1 MDAKVLLYVAVGG
14 ALGAV
19 LRYLIGNWL
28 STEQMPWGTLTVNL
42 VGSLLLGA
50 LMGAA
55 ASSEAISKEMVMFL
69 GVGVLGA
76 FTTLSTF
83 SVDTINLWKD
93 GRISTALLY
102 AISTS
107 VLGPLLALLG
117 WIAAEQAI

>member
-1 MDAKVLLYVAVGG
+1 
-14 ALGAV
+14 
-19 LRYLIGNWL
+19 
-28 STEQMPWGTLTVNL
+28 MPWGTLTVNL
-42 VGSLLLGA
+42 VGSLLLGS

-83 SVDTINLWKD
+83 SIDTINLWKD

-107 VLGPLLALLG
+107 VFGPLLALLG

>member
-42 VGSLLLGA
+42 VGSLLLGS

-55 ASSEAISKEMVMFL
+55 ASSEAISKEMGMFL

-83 SVDTINLWKD
+83 SIDTINLWKD

-102 AISTS
+102 AVSTS

-117 WIAAEQAI
+117 WVATEQAI

>member
-117 WIAAEQAI
+117 WIAAEQVV

>member
-1 MDAKVLLYVAVGG
+1 MGG

-19 LRYLIGNWL
+19 LRYLIENWL
-28 STEQMPWGTLTVNL
+28 STEQIPWGTLTVNL
-42 VGSLLLGA
+42 VGSLLLGS

-55 ASSEAISKEMVMFL
+55 ACSEAISKEMVMFL

-83 SVDTINLWKD
+83 SIDTINLWKD
-93 GRISTALLY
+93 GRISTALIY

-107 VLGPLLALLG
+107 VFGPLLALLG
-117 WIAAEQAI
+117 WIVAEQAI

>member
-50 LMGAA
+50 LMGVA

>member
-19 LRYLIGNWL
+19 LRYIIGNWL

-55 ASSEAISKEMVMFL
+55 ASSEVVSKEMVMFL

-83 SVDTINLWKD
+83 SVDTITLWKN
-93 GRISTALLY
+93 GQVSTALLY

-117 WIAAEQAI
+117 WIAAEQVV

>member
-1 MDAKVLLYVAVGG
+1 MDAKVLLYVAMGG

-42 VGSLLLGA
+42 VGSLLLGS

-76 FTTLSTF
+76 FTTMSTF
-83 SVDTINLWKD
+83 SIDTINLWRD
-93 GRISTALLY
+93 ERISTALLY

>member
-1 MDAKVLLYVAVGG
+1 MSAKVLLYVAVGG

-55 ASSEAISKEMVMFL
+55 ANSEAVSKEMVMFL

-83 SVDTINLWKD
+83 SIDTINLWKD

>member
-1 MDAKVLLYVAVGG
+1 MDAKVLLYVAMGG

-42 VGSLLLGA
+42 VGSLLLGS

-55 ASSEAISKEMVMFL
+55 ASSEAVSKEMVLFL

-83 SVDTINLWKD
+83 SIDTINLWKD
-93 GRISTALLY
+93 GQISTALLY

>member
-1 MDAKVLLYVAVGG
+1 MDAKVLLYVGMGG
-14 ALGAV
+14 AIGAI

-93 GRISTALLY
+93 GRISTALFY

-107 VLGPLLALLG
+107 ILGPLLALLG
-117 WIAAEQAI
+117 WIAAEQTI

>member
-55 ASSEAISKEMVMFL
+55 ASNEAISKEMVMFL

-117 WIAAEQAI
+117 WIAAEQAV

>member
-117 WIAAEQAI
+117 WIAAEQEI

>member
-42 VGSLLLGA
+42 VGSLLLGS

-83 SVDTINLWKD
+83 SIDTINLWKD

-102 AISTS
+102 AVSTS

-117 WIAAEQAI
+117 WVATEQAI

>member
-1 MDAKVLLYVAVGG
+1 MDAKVLLYVAMGG

-42 VGSLLLGA
+42 VGSLLLGS

-55 ASSEAISKEMVMFL
+55 ASSEAVSKEMVLFL

-83 SVDTINLWKD
+83 SIDTINLWKD
-93 GRISTALLY
+93 GQISTALLY

-107 VLGPLLALLG
+107 VLGPLLALFG
-117 WIAAEQAI
+117 WIATEQAI

>member
-1 MDAKVLLYVAVGG
+1 MDAKVLFYVAMGG
-14 ALGAV
+14 ALGAI

-93 GRISTALLY
+93 GRISTALFY

-107 VLGPLLALLG
+107 ILGPLLALLG

>member
-1 MDAKVLLYVAVGG
+1 MDAKVLLYIAVGG

-42 VGSLLLGA
+42 VGSLLLGS

-55 ASSEAISKEMVMFL
+55 ASSEAVSKEMVLFL

-83 SVDTINLWKD
+83 SIDTINLWKD
-93 GRISTALLY
+93 GQISTALLY

>member
-19 LRYLIGNWL
+19 LRYIIGNWL

-42 VGSLLLGA
+42 VGSLLLGS

-83 SVDTINLWKD
+83 SIDTINLWKD

>member
-1 MDAKVLLYVAVGG
+1 MDGKVLLYVAVGG

-42 VGSLLLGA
+42 VGSLLLGS

-83 SVDTINLWKD
+83 SIDTINLWKD

-107 VLGPLLALLG
+107 VFGPLLALLG
-117 WIAAEQAI
+117 WIVAEQAI

>member
-1 MDAKVLLYVAVGG
+1 MDAKGLLYVAVGG

>member
-1 MDAKVLLYVAVGG
+1 MDAKILLYVAVGG

-19 LRYLIGNWL
+19 LRYLIENWL
-28 STEQMPWGTLTVNL
+28 STEQIPWGTLTVNL
-42 VGSLLLGA
+42 VGSLLLGS

-102 AISTS
+102 AVSTS

-117 WIAAEQAI
+117 WVATEQAI